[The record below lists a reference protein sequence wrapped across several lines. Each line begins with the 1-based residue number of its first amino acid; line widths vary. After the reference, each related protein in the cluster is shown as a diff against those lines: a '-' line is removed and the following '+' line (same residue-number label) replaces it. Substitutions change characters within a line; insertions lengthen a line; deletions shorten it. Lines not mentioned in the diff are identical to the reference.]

1 MSQNTILRSPDFYPV
16 FDDRTKGWEI
26 VQVWFLLGMVAM
38 YLLVCRFLKQFMQTR
53 PALEIKGLMV
63 AYNIAVT
70 ALSAYMFHEFFIA
83 TFWTDDFSWFCQ
95 PIHSV
100 KNIDDRLIKVCWWYY
115 ASKFMEFF
123 DTWFMLLR
131 KKFNQVS
138 FLHLY
143 HHSSIALMTWYAV
156 VFVPGG
162 STFFAPLLNCF
173 VHTVMYFYY
182 LLSAV
187 GVNQKFLWW
196 KKYITKLQLTQFTL
210 ILAHSILGLF
220 IGCGFPRHY
229 LLILFFYNVSMF
241 WLFSDFYTKAYNQKK
256 RQQQQS
262 TTEGKVVNN
271 QVMDNGS
278 SVVDTPNRRS
288 SPRLRTASTTPATQE
303 TTAN

>member
-1 MSQNTILRSPDFYPV
+1 MSQNTILRSPDLFPV

-26 VQVWFLLGMVAM
+26 VQVWFLLGMLAV

-53 PALEIKGLMV
+53 PAFEIKGLMV
-63 AYNIAVT
+63 AYNIFVT
-70 ALSAYMFHEFFIA
+70 ALSAYMFHEFFRA
-83 TFWTDDFSWFCQ
+83 TFWTNDFSWFCQ
-95 PIHSV
+95 PLHSV
-100 KNIDDRLIKVCWWYY
+100 KHIDDRLLSVCWWYY
-115 ASKFMEFF
+115 ASKFVEFF

-182 LLSAV
+182 LLSAI
-187 GVNQKFLWW
+187 GVNQKYLWW

-241 WLFSDFYTKAYNQKK
+241 WLFSDFYTKSYNQKK
-256 RQQQQS
+256 KTQQG
-262 TTEGKVVNN
+262 TTVEGKSVESS
-271 QVMDNGS
+271 QVIENGS
-278 SVVDTPNRRS
+278 SVVETPSKRS
-288 SPRLRTASTTPATQE
+288 SPRLRASATAA
-303 TTAN
+303 AN

>member
-1 MSQNTILRSPDFYPV
+1 MSRETILRAPDFYPV

-26 VQVWFLLGMVAM
+26 VQIWFLLGMLGV
-38 YLLVCRFLKQFMQTR
+38 YLLVCRFLKQFMQSR
-53 PALEIKGLMV
+53 EAFEVKPFMII
-63 AYNIAVT
+63 YNILLT
-70 ALSAYMFHEFFIA
+70 ALSLYMFVEFFWA
-83 TFWTDDFSWFCQ
+83 TFWTNDFSWFCQ
-95 PIHSV
+95 PLTSV
-100 KNIDDRLIKVCWWYY
+100 KHIDDRLISVCWWYY
-115 ASKFMEFF
+115 ASKFVEFF

-138 FLHLY
+138 FLHVY

-182 LLSAV
+182 FLSAI
-187 GVNQKFLWW
+187 GVNQKYLWW
-196 KKYITKLQLTQFTL
+196 KKYITKMQLTQFTL

-241 WLFSDFYTKAYNQKK
+241 WLFSDFYTKSYTGGKNKTSTSS
-256 RQQQQS
+256 QQLQHQ
-262 TTEGKVVNN
+262 NN
-271 QVMDNGS
+271 NKGDMKMHGAAAGNDG
-278 SVVDTPNRRS
+278 DLRRT
-288 SPRLRTASTTPATQE
+288 SPRLR
-303 TTAN
+303 ANVNA